1 MNYSPRSRP
10 DMHKAREEI
19 SMALGSG
26 LPQLKFS
33 GVAQCAH
40 LAGRDNKIT
49 FFYLHGIKWASN
61 ILNLPASDSQL

>member
-1 MNYSPRSRP
+1 
-10 DMHKAREEI
+10 
-19 SMALGSG
+19 MALGSG

-33 GVAQCAH
+33 GVVQCGH

-49 FFYLHGIKWASN
+49 FFYLHGIKRVSN